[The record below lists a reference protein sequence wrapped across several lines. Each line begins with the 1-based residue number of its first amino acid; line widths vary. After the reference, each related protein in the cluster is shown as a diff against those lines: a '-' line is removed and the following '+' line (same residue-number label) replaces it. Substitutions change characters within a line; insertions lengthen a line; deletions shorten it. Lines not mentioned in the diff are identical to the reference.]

1 MTRQVTKQISFADAE
16 MRMQGVTLDPILQ
29 RVSDFLDRHADLVD
43 RVYADLV
50 RGLKRPRTGRDGIS
64 AAQVLR
70 TFVLARIKDWDLR
83 ELRERIADGYTLRV
97 FTQFFAAT
105 VPNYRTINRN
115 FNRLRPETVRCVNEA
130 VIDAVLKMRV
140 GDVRQLRED
149 TTVVATDVHFPTDS
163 GLLWDVVRVETRL
176 VSVLRQELGPSLRCD
191 FSDRTRRARRRAQ
204 EISRMTGRAHRTR
217 QHAHKYRDLLRA
229 AEEVLQQAAAQT
241 HAARGLLK
249 ELDPMRAALISG
261 LISQIDEYARLGR
274 RVVDQTR
281 RRVFGGEQ
289 LPVAEKLFSIF
300 EPHTD
305 LIVRG
310 KARTPVEFGHKVQ
323 LVECR
328 GGLITDYAVLEGNP
342 PDQEHVLPTLR
353 YHERRFGAP
362 PAMLAT
368 DRGFHSAANIA
379 ACKEAGVID
388 CIPQCGGQKTP
399 ERQAYEKTRAF
410 KKGQRFRAG
419 IEGRISVLLR
429 GRGMKRCLS
438 HGPER
443 FEVFVGM
450 AVLANNLLVLAA
462 LLAKNRP
469 RRVAA

>member
-1 MTRQVTKQISFADAE
+1 
-16 MRMQGVTLDPILQ
+16 
-29 RVSDFLDRHADLVD
+29 
-43 RVYADLV
+43 
-50 RGLKRPRTGRDGIS
+50 
-64 AAQVLR
+64 
-70 TFVLARIKDWDLR
+70 
-83 ELRERIADGYTLRV
+83 
-97 FTQFFAAT
+97 
-105 VPNYRTINRN
+105 
-115 FNRLRPETVRCVNEA
+115 
-130 VIDAVLKMRV
+130 
-140 GDVRQLRED
+140 
-149 TTVVATDVHFPTDS
+149 
-163 GLLWDVVRVETRL
+163 
-176 VSVLRQELGPSLRCD
+176 
-191 FSDRTRRARRRAQ
+191 
-204 EISRMTGRAHRTR
+204 MTGKAHRTR
-217 QHAHKYRDLLRA
+217 QHARKYRDLLRA
-229 AEEVLQQAAAQT
+229 AEEVLQQAAAHT

-261 LISQIDEYARLGR
+261 LTSQIDEYARLGR

-289 LPVAEKLFSIF
+289 LLVAEKLFSIF

-310 KARTPVEFGHKVQ
+310 KARTPVEFGHKVH

-368 DRGFHSAANIA
+368 DRGFHSAVNVA

-399 ERQAYEKTRAF
+399 ERQAYERTRAF

-438 HGPER
+438 HGRER

-462 LLAKNRP
+462 LLAKNKP
-469 RRVAA
+469 RRVA

>member
-1 MTRQVTKQISFADAE
+1 
-16 MRMQGVTLDPILQ
+16 MRMQGVSLDPILQ
-29 RVSDFLDRHADLVD
+29 RVSEFLERQADLVD

-70 TFVLARIKDWDLR
+70 TFVLARIKNWDLR
-83 ELRERIADGYTLRV
+83 ELHERIADGYTLRV
-97 FTQFFAAT
+97 FTHFFAARI
-105 VPNYRTINRN
+105 PNYRTLNRN
-115 FNRLRPETVRCVNEA
+115 FNRLRPETVRFLNEA
-130 VIDAVLKMRV
+130 VVDAVLKMRV

-149 TTVVATDVHFPTDS
+149 TTVVATDIHFPTDS
-163 GLLWDVVRVETRL
+163 NLLWDVVRVATRL
-176 VSVLRQELGPSLRCD
+176 VSALRRELGTRLHCD

-204 EISRMTGRAHRTR
+204 EISRMTGKAHRTR
-217 QHAHKYRDLLRA
+217 QHARKYRDLLQA
-229 AEEVLQQAAAQT
+229 AQEVLQQAAAHT
-241 HAARGLLK
+241 HAARNLLE
-249 ELDPMRAALISG
+249 ELDPMQAALISG
-261 LISQIDEYARLGR
+261 LASEIDTYARLGQ

-310 KARTPVEFGHKVQ
+310 KARTPVEFGHKIR

-328 GGLITDYAVLEGNP
+328 GGLITDYEVLEGNP
-342 PDQEHVLPTLR
+342 PDQDHVVPTLQ
-353 YHERRFGAP
+353 HHQRRFGAP
-362 PAMLAT
+362 PATLAT
-368 DRGFHSAANIA
+368 DRGFHSTANIA
-379 ACKEAGVID
+379 ACKEAGVVD

-399 ERQAYEKTRAF
+399 ERQAYEKSRTF

-419 IEGRISVLLR
+419 IEGRISVLFR
-429 GRGMKRCLS
+429 GRGLRRCLS
-438 HGPER
+438 HGRER

-450 AVLANNLLVLAA
+450 AVLANNLLALAA
-462 LLAKNRP
+462 LLAKKKP
-469 RRVAA
+469 RRAA